1 MYSVSLDVKKPQV
14 IPGVLK
20 LYVKIPIDRIKVL
33 TTNNMQVLKE
43 LESRTLTKITVDEIN
58 SFALVEPS
66 SSNTPVINVMKARD
80 FINAVAV
87 GFSPE
92 KAWRILN
99 DDQIIITIDLKTVV
113 GDSQNHLTRIKGR
126 VIGEEGKV
134 KKNIEEMTGTNI
146 SVYEDYIAIIGDY
159 DGANLA
165 REAVEMLIQGR
176 QHSTVYK
183 YLDRSVHDVKKKKVT
198 TIWNKD

>member
-1 MYSVSLDVKKPQV
+1 
-14 IPGVLK
+14 
-20 LYVKIPIDRIKVL
+20 
-33 TTNNMQVLKE
+33 
-43 LESRTLTKITVDEIN
+43 
-58 SFALVEPS
+58 
-66 SSNTPVINVMKARD
+66 
-80 FINAVAV
+80 
-87 GFSPE
+87 
-92 KAWRILN
+92 
-99 DDQIIITIDLKTVV
+99 TIDLKTVV